1 MRALTSLALILVSA
15 GSLRADPAATALSV
29 DGGAS
34 KLVYQII
41 HKLHKVSG
49 TSNKVDGKGR
59 ILPDGKAQVMLRV
72 PVESFDSGNANRD
85 AHMKETVEAARY
97 PTVELKA
104 AADALALPTSFPS
117 TVEKTFQGELSF
129 HGVKK
134 ALALPVRLV
143 FESAERIHVTSHF
156 AVSLD
161 EFKIER
167 PSLMFVKVD
176 DAAQIDVDMVLKK

>member
-1 MRALTSLALILVSA
+1 MRALTSFALLLALASP
-15 GSLRADPAATALSV
+15 LRAEPAATALSV
-29 DGGAS
+29 DSGAS
-34 KLVYQII
+34 KLVYQIV

-49 TSNKVDGKGR
+49 TSIKVEGKGR
-59 ILPDGKAQVMLRV
+59 IMPDGKAQVMVRV

-104 AADALALPTSFPS
+104 AADAIALPTSFPS
-117 TVEKTFQGELSF
+117 TVDKTFQAELSF

-134 ALALPVRLV
+134 TLSLPVRLI
-143 FESAERIHVTSHF
+143 FESSDRVHVTSRF

-176 DAAQIDVDMVLKK
+176 DAAQIDVDMILKK